1 MKRLLHLSYIAIMLL
16 CLLSC
21 NHKQQDNRPIITVS
35 IEPLRYVVEAVAGD
49 KYQVKTLMPQGAS
62 PETYEPTPRQMVA
75 LGESQ
80 LVFRMGSLGFEQ
92 TQLPRMMNSL
102 TNVSLID
109 AAQGVPLIVSTHHH
123 EGELESGDPHVW
135 LSPQNLIAMARNV
148 AETLSQHDKSNAAY
162 YRQRVQR
169 FEQQMKALDQELSK
183 SLQGI
188 KCRTFLIYHPALGY
202 LAHQYGLQ
210 QLAVEHD
217 GKEPSAAYMQQL
229 ITQCKKES
237 VKVVFISK
245 EHNGRSAE
253 RIAHELGAHVV
264 TINPLDFDVPRQLK
278 NIVNE
283 LKSEQVEE

>member
-1 MKRLLHLSYIAIMLL
+1 MERLLHLSYIAIALL

-21 NHKQQDNRPIITVS
+21 RHQQQDNRPIVTVS

-80 LVFRMGSLGFEQ
+80 FVFRMGSLGFEQ
-92 TQLPRMMNSL
+92 TQLPRMMNSQP
-102 TNVSLID
+102 NVSLVD
-109 AAQGVPLIVSTHHH
+109 AAQGIPLIESSHHH
-123 EGELESGDPHVW
+123 EGESESGDPHVW
-135 LSPQNLIAMARNV
+135 LSPQNLIAMANNV
-148 AETLSQHDKSNAAY
+148 ANTLSQYDKSNAAY
-162 YRQRVQR
+162 YRQRTQR
-169 FEQQMKALDQELSK
+169 FEQQMKALDQELSQ
-183 SLQGI
+183 SLQGL

-229 ITQCKKES
+229 ISQCKKES
-237 VKVVFISK
+237 VRVVFISK

-264 TINPLDFDVPRQLK
+264 TINPLDYDVPRQLK
-278 NIVNE
+278 KIVDELTSKQVNE
-283 LKSEQVEE
+283 

>member
-1 MKRLLHLSYIAIMLL
+1 MERLLHLSYIAIALL

-21 NHKQQDNRPIITVS
+21 RHQQQDNRPIVTVS

-80 LVFRMGSLGFEQ
+80 FVFRMGSLGFEQ

-102 TNVSLID
+102 PNVSLVD
-109 AAQGVPLIVSTHHH
+109 AAQGIPLIESSHHH
-123 EGELESGDPHVW
+123 EGESESGDPHVW
-135 LSPQNLIAMARNV
+135 LSPQNLIVMANNV
-148 AETLSQHDKSNAAY
+148 ANTLSQYDKSNAAY
-162 YRQRVQR
+162 YRRRTQR
-169 FEQQMKALDQELSK
+169 FEQQMKALDQELSQ
-183 SLQGI
+183 SLQGL

-229 ITQCKKES
+229 ISQCKKES
-237 VKVVFISK
+237 VRVVFISK

-264 TINPLDFDVPRQLK
+264 TINPLDYDVPRQLK
-278 NIVNE
+278 KIVDELTSKQVNE
-283 LKSEQVEE
+283 

>member
-1 MKRLLHLSYIAIMLL
+1 MERLLHLSYIAIALL

-21 NHKQQDNRPIITVS
+21 RHQQQDNRTIITVS

-49 KYQVKTLMPQGAS
+49 KYQVKTLMPQGVS

-80 LVFRMGSLGFEQ
+80 FVFRMGSLGFEQ

-102 TNVSLID
+102 PNVSLVD
-109 AAQGVPLIVSTHHH
+109 AAQGIPLIESSHHH
-123 EGELESGDPHVW
+123 EGESESGDPHVW
-135 LSPQNLIAMARNV
+135 LSPQNLIVMANNV
-148 AETLSQHDKSNAAY
+148 ANTLSQYDKSNAAY
-162 YRQRVQR
+162 YRRRTQR
-169 FEQQMKALDQELSK
+169 FEQQMKALDQELSQ
-183 SLQGI
+183 SLQGL

-229 ITQCKKES
+229 ISQCKKES
-237 VKVVFISK
+237 VRVVFISK

-264 TINPLDFDVPRQLK
+264 TINPLDYDVPRQLK
-278 NIVNE
+278 KIVDELTSKQVNE
-283 LKSEQVEE
+283 

>member
-1 MKRLLHLSYIAIMLL
+1 MERLLHLSYIAIALL

-21 NHKQQDNRPIITVS
+21 RHQQQDNRTIITVS

-80 LVFRMGSLGFEQ
+80 FVFRMGSLGFEQ

-102 TNVSLID
+102 PNVSLVD
-109 AAQGVPLIVSTHHH
+109 AAQGIPLIESSHHH
-123 EGELESGDPHVW
+123 EGESESGDPHVW
-135 LSPQNLIAMARNV
+135 LSPQNLIVMANNV
-148 AETLSQHDKSNAAY
+148 ANTLSQYDKSNAAY
-162 YRQRVQR
+162 YRRRTQR
-169 FEQQMKALDQELSK
+169 FEQQMKALDQELSQ
-183 SLQGI
+183 SLQGL

-229 ITQCKKES
+229 ISQCKKES
-237 VKVVFISK
+237 VRVVFISK

-264 TINPLDFDVPRQLK
+264 TINPLDYDVPRQLK
-278 NIVNE
+278 KIVDELTSKQVNE
-283 LKSEQVEE
+283 

>member
-1 MKRLLHLSYIAIMLL
+1 MERLLHLSYIAIALL

-21 NHKQQDNRPIITVS
+21 RHQQQDNRTIITVS

-80 LVFRMGSLGFEQ
+80 FVFRMGSLGFEQ
-92 TQLPRMMNSL
+92 TQLPRMMNSQP
-102 TNVSLID
+102 NVSLVD
-109 AAQGVPLIVSTHHH
+109 AAQGIPLIESSHHH
-123 EGELESGDPHVW
+123 EGESESGDPHVW
-135 LSPQNLIAMARNV
+135 LSPQNLIVMANNV
-148 AETLSQHDKSNAAY
+148 ANTLSQYDKSNAAY
-162 YRQRVQR
+162 YRQRTQR
-169 FEQQMKALDQELSK
+169 FEQQMKALDQELSQ
-183 SLQGI
+183 SLQGL

-229 ITQCKKES
+229 ISQCKKES
-237 VKVVFISK
+237 VRVVFISK

-264 TINPLDFDVPRQLK
+264 TINPLDYDVPRQLK
-278 NIVNE
+278 KIVDE
-283 LKSEQVEE
+283 LTSKQVDE

>member
-1 MKRLLHLSYIAIMLL
+1 MERLLHLSYIAIALL

-21 NHKQQDNRPIITVS
+21 RHQQQDNRPIVTVS

-80 LVFRMGSLGFEQ
+80 FVFRMGSLGFEQ

-102 TNVSLID
+102 PNVSLVD
-109 AAQGVPLIVSTHHH
+109 AAQGIPLIESSHHH
-123 EGELESGDPHVW
+123 EGESESGDPHVW
-135 LSPQNLIAMARNV
+135 LSPQNLIVMANNV
-148 AETLSQHDKSNAAY
+148 ANTLSQYDKSNAAY
-162 YRQRVQR
+162 YRQRTQR
-169 FEQQMKALDQELSK
+169 FEQQMKALDQELSQ
-183 SLQGI
+183 SLQGL

-229 ITQCKKES
+229 ISQCKKES
-237 VKVVFISK
+237 VRVVFISK

-264 TINPLDFDVPRQLK
+264 TINPLDYDVPRQLK
-278 NIVNE
+278 KIVDELTSKQVNE
-283 LKSEQVEE
+283 

>member
-1 MKRLLHLSYIAIMLL
+1 MKRLLHLSYIAIALL

-21 NHKQQDNRPIITVS
+21 RHQQQDNRTIITVS

-80 LVFRMGSLGFEQ
+80 FVFRMGSLGFEQ
-92 TQLPRMMNSL
+92 TQLPRMMNSQP
-102 TNVSLID
+102 NVSLVD
-109 AAQGVPLIVSTHHH
+109 AAQGIPLIESSHHH
-123 EGELESGDPHVW
+123 EGESESGDPHVW
-135 LSPQNLIAMARNV
+135 LSPQNLIVMANNV
-148 AETLSQHDKSNAAY
+148 ANTLSQYDKSNAAY
-162 YRQRVQR
+162 YRRRTQR
-169 FEQQMKALDQELSK
+169 FEQQMKALDQELSQ
-183 SLQGI
+183 SLQGL

-229 ITQCKKES
+229 ISQCKKES
-237 VKVVFISK
+237 VRVVFISK

-264 TINPLDFDVPRQLK
+264 TINPLDYDVPRQLK
-278 NIVNE
+278 KIVDE
-283 LKSEQVEE
+283 LTSKQVDE

>member
-1 MKRLLHLSYIAIMLL
+1 MERLLHLSYIAIALL

-21 NHKQQDNRPIITVS
+21 RHQQQDNRPIVTVS

-80 LVFRMGSLGFEQ
+80 FVFRMGSLGFEQ

-102 TNVSLID
+102 PNVSLVD
-109 AAQGVPLIVSTHHH
+109 AAQGIPLIESSHHH
-123 EGELESGDPHVW
+123 EGESESGDPHVW
-135 LSPQNLIAMARNV
+135 LSPQNLIVMANNV
-148 AETLSQHDKSNAAY
+148 ANTLSQYDKSNAAY
-162 YRQRVQR
+162 YRRRTQR
-169 FEQQMKALDQELSK
+169 FEQQMKALDQELSQ
-183 SLQGI
+183 SLQGL

-229 ITQCKKES
+229 ISQCKKES
-237 VKVVFISK
+237 VRVVFISK

-264 TINPLDFDVPRQLK
+264 TINPLDYDVPRQLK
-278 NIVNE
+278 KIVDE
-283 LKSEQVEE
+283 LTSKQVDE

>member
-1 MKRLLHLSYIAIMLL
+1 MERLLHLSYIAIALL

-21 NHKQQDNRPIITVS
+21 RHQQQDNRTIITVS

-80 LVFRMGSLGFEQ
+80 FVFRMGSLGFEQ
-92 TQLPRMMNSL
+92 TQLPRMMNSQP
-102 TNVSLID
+102 NVSLVD
-109 AAQGVPLIVSTHHH
+109 AAQGIPLIESSHHH
-123 EGELESGDPHVW
+123 EGESESGDPHVW
-135 LSPQNLIAMARNV
+135 LSPQNLIVMANNV
-148 AETLSQHDKSNAAY
+148 ANTLSQYDKSNAAY
-162 YRQRVQR
+162 YRRRTQR
-169 FEQQMKALDQELSK
+169 FEQQMKALDQELSQ
-183 SLQGI
+183 SLQGL

-229 ITQCKKES
+229 ISQCKKES
-237 VKVVFISK
+237 VRVVFISK

-264 TINPLDFDVPRQLK
+264 TINPLDYDVPRQLK
-278 NIVNE
+278 KIVDELTSKQVNE
-283 LKSEQVEE
+283 